1 MSTIVNKIENILT
14 SEYSTANYVELMQEI
29 FNSMKLVAPNNFRPE
44 FSNFSNHIKGSIH
57 VGNYLT
63 PDRKKIAIFAV
74 QLKKETYVEN
84 SRSTQ
89 RSYAKKLIVGG
100 NCDAAIVAFFTE
112 EDLKWRLSFVRLD
125 YEMKIENGKL
135 KQSENLTPAKRYSFL
150 VGKNEPCHTAIDR
163 FRQFIISQNFNPTLD
178 DIEDAFSVEKVTD
191 EFFNRYCEKFHQLRE
206 QLEAIEDFRIE
217 AEQHNFTSAQFA
229 KKLMGQIVFLYFL
242 QKKGWLGVKAW
253 PETLNEKEYK
263 NAFYARGAKSREMIP
278 IVYRPVGDGTYKIS
292 GAGLN
297 SISDAD
303 EEVLAMCVK
312 GKPWGSGPHDFM
324 RKLFNIAVQRKVNF
338 YNELLEPLFYD
349 ALNRNRGE
357 QGYCPALHCRIP
369 FLSGGLFEPIDG
381 YDWEHNQFD
390 IPNDV
395 FSNAST
401 KGRDADGILDIF
413 DRYNFTISEDE
424 PMEREVAIDP
434 EMLGKVFENLLEI
447 KDRKSKGAFY
457 TPREIVHYMC
467 QESLI
472 NYLTNALSISEDA
485 IRDFIL
491 YGDFMK
497 DEDTVK
503 EKRQGNG
510 GMYISEE
517 LYKINPDGTV
527 AVNRLLDL
535 DKALKDV
542 RVADPAVGSGAFPL
556 GMLNEIVRAR
566 QNISAY
572 LAITKSNKDKHW
584 MYQMERSPHT
594 LKYETIRN
602 CIFACDIEPSAVDI
616 AQLRLWLALV
626 IDDEINPNAQ
636 TPLDGHRNPL
646 PLPNLE
652 SNILCGNSLIDEFEG
667 IRLVKESDLL
677 GSSDYQRDLNSDRFD
692 SIILSLIQT
701 QDELFRC
708 DNTDKKKQLKEQ
720 IEALRD
726 MIIQTQ
732 LEGCEHEKIQRYY
745 ESARLASK
753 PYILWQ
759 LDFARVFREKGG
771 FDIVIGN
778 PPYVSTKGVSADDK
792 KKYERIFGFSDDT
805 YSMFTFKGLSITA
818 KRGSTN
824 YIIPK
829 TFWTTQTKRNMRD
842 LILDNTIGYI
852 YDTANPFESAMV
864 DTCIIQ
870 VINCP
875 FAPDHT
881 IRFMDG
887 SKDLFAPVRMMVEQN
902 VYRNTQNSV
911 IFKPTDYNMR
921 IYQLYGQKVKELY
934 DTWWDKI
941 KTSKDIEKNKRAL
954 EEYRR
959 NLKPGDVALL
969 GCLTEGGQ
977 GLATANNGRYIAVR
991 KSTKWAKNIIV
1002 SRPVKLADAMKI
1014 NKIPLSKL
1022 APYTSADDMFARAS
1036 DAEIASVFDRL
1047 KEEYGRDIF
1056 GQGYIYRLID
1066 DDELADV
1073 ASLTQD
1079 EKENG
1084 IDTSKCYYVPYDKG
1098 DKDGNRWYLE
1108 TPFAIAWSR
1117 ENVRFLKTN
1126 SGKKGA
1132 GMPVVRNPQ
1141 FNFREGFCWSD
1152 INTTYLKC
1160 RLKGRSINDVK
1171 SMSLYGLTELVPERY
1186 IVSLINSSFISLY
1199 VDTFVN
1205 NTQTFQ
1211 INDARQLP
1219 IIVPTD
1225 DELST
1230 ISEIFNKAVEVKQR
1244 FFAGKYADVDEIND
1258 MLDNLQIILDNTVL
1272 RLYKL

>member
-1 MSTIVNKIENILT
+1 MSTVVNKIENILT

-29 FNSMKLVAPNNFRPE
+29 FDTMKLVAPNNFRPE

-57 VGNYLT
+57 VGNYVT

-89 RSYAKKLIVGG
+89 RSYAKKLIEGG
-100 NCDAAIVAFFTE
+100 NCDAAIVAFFME
-112 EDLKWRLSFVRLD
+112 GELKWRLSFVRLD

-135 KQSENLTPAKRYSFL
+135 KQTENLTPAKRYSFL

-163 FRQFIISQNFNPTLD
+163 FRQFILSQNFNPTLD
-178 DIEDAFSVEKVTD
+178 DLEEAFSVEKVTD
-191 EFFNRYCEKFHQLRE
+191 EFFNLYCEKFHQLRE

-242 QKKGWLGVKAW
+242 QKKGWLGVGAW
-253 PETLNEKEYK
+253 PNTLTEKEYK
-263 NAFYARGAKSREMIP
+263 NAYYARGAKSRELIP
-278 IVYRPVGDGTYKIS
+278 IVYRPAGDGTYHVS
-292 GAGLN
+292 GAGLQ

-303 EEVLAMCVK
+303 EEVLAQCVK
-312 GKPWGSGPHDFM
+312 GKPWGTGPHNFM
-324 RKLFNIAVQRKVNF
+324 RRLFEISEKRNNNF
-338 YNELLEPLFYD
+338 YNDILEPLFYD

-381 YDWEHNQFD
+381 YDWEHNKFD
-390 IPNDV
+390 IPNEV

-413 DRYNFTISEDE
+413 DRYNFTMSEDE

-434 EMLGKVFENLLEI
+434 EMLGKVFENLLEVN
-447 KDRKSKGAFY
+447 DRKSKGAFY

-472 NYLTNALSISEDA
+472 NYLCSTVSGVEETD

-491 YGDFMK
+491 YGDFIK
-497 DEDTVK
+497 DEDTLKTLPVK
-503 EKRQGNG
+503 DSSGKTHMEFDFNKD
-510 GMYISEE
+510 MKLSENI
-517 LYKINPDGTV
+517 LSFKKN
-527 AVNRLLDL
+527 VNRLKEID
-535 DKALKDV
+535 DALKNV

-572 LAITKSNKDKHW
+572 MAITMKPYDVRM
-584 MYQMERSPHT
+584 MYQFERSPHT

-602 CIFACDIEPSAVDI
+602 CIFAADIEPSAVDI

-636 TPLDGHRNPL
+636 TDLDGHRNPL

-667 IRLVKESDLL
+667 VRLIKESDLL
-677 GSSDYQRDLNSDRFD
+677 GSTSTYQLDFTSSQFD
-692 SIILSLIQT
+692 SIVKQLIEK
-701 QDELFRC
+701 QDALFRC
-708 DNTDKKKQLKEQ
+708 DDTIKKRKLTDEIK
-720 IEALRD
+720 ALRN
-726 MIIQTQ
+726 MIIMNQ
-732 LEGCEHEKIQRYY
+732 LEYASADMKERFY
-745 ESARLASK
+745 ESQKLASK
-753 PYILWQ
+753 PYVLWQ

-818 KRGSTN
+818 KSGSTN

-842 LILDNTIGYI
+842 LILDNTIAYI

-870 VINCP
+870 VINRP

-887 SKDLFAPVRMMVEQN
+887 SKDLFAPVRMTVEQK

-921 IYQLYGQKVKELY
+921 IYELYGQKVKELY
-934 DTWWDKI
+934 DAWWDKI
-941 KTSKDIEKNKRAL
+941 KTSKDIEKNKREL

-977 GLATANNGRYIAVR
+977 GLATANNGKYIAVR
-991 KSTKWAKNIIV
+991 KSTKWAKNIIA
-1002 SRPVKLADAMKI
+1002 SRPVKLADAMKTK
-1014 NKIPLSKL
+1014 KIPLSKL

-1073 ASLTQD
+1073 TSLTQD
-1079 EKENG
+1079 EKDNG
-1084 IDTSKCYYVPYDKG
+1084 IDTSKNYYVPYDKG

-1117 ENVRFLKTN
+1117 ENVR
-1126 SGKKGA
+1126 
-1132 GMPVVRNPQ
+1132 
-1141 FNFREGFCWSD
+1141 
-1152 INTTYLKC
+1152 
-1160 RLKGRSINDVK
+1160 
-1171 SMSLYGLTELVPERY
+1171 
-1186 IVSLINSSFISLY
+1186 
-1199 VDTFVN
+1199 
-1205 NTQTFQ
+1205 Q
-1211 INDARQLP
+1211 I
-1219 IIVPTD
+1219 
-1225 DELST
+1225 
-1230 ISEIFNKAVEVKQR
+1230 
-1244 FFAGKYADVDEIND
+1244 
-1258 MLDNLQIILDNTVL
+1258 
-1272 RLYKL
+1272 